1 MSNKQFLGKLLQK
14 LKVGDSRTIHLN
26 ALPGNYARLDLY
38 DLVNI
43 EPSLHLKFIHLL
55 LSKPS
60 FSFSITID
68 PGLADKKPK
77 EEADIIRK
85 MVRRLNLMSY
95 QEQDEYLEHGTR
107 TFGFGFPLLIK
118 RDPANPKKILK
129 APLFIWQL
137 DLQKDTH
144 RNNTWTISR
153 KEEEHP
159 LIFNEMLRTHLE
171 SAEQVYVDDLV
182 VLADE
187 DLFNEK
193 SLVEACRLALEKLG
207 GQADEKDL
215 ELKVLP
221 GSDRTS
227 IEKITGDR
235 PWIRWSGIFGLYKAQ
250 KQSIIKDIEW
260 LISATPGFD
269 YSPVFGNIQQ
279 ENLTPVTLDPSQEAV
294 LNSLGSNNKIIIQ
307 GPPGTGKSQTLTAII
322 TNALYNSATCLVVCE
337 KRTALEVLQQNL
349 EKMGLGEL
357 CVVIDDI
364 HADRQKV
371 VGRVREITDNPP
383 QEPPFRMH
391 EHEQLRSEYL
401 QLRIELNRHLGIVN
415 NRFFGDDNWL
425 DLVGSYLETSEKTDS
440 KALKDGIVK
449 DLELDYKEYTE
460 WQQVADACE
469 KAFRKVKFPYPAI
482 ELSAWWYIH
491 EPAEAI
497 SILKD
502 WNEQIRAMLA
512 EHLGNSGLYGADY
525 SATKGWPAQKVQLF
539 AWAVSRFK
547 DARIARDQFLSRY
560 REIAQQWMQK
570 PLLSVEL
577 PSAEEAMSLSKLAHS
592 LEKVLSETEQVV
604 HQYLSHAAY
613 FNWRHFVAQQPLPLQ
628 QILFALAG
636 KKAENWKDI
645 FSNWYTGKVLEKAA
659 RLFDLNDT
667 TDELAAGL
675 EKITPA
681 WQDSLTKK
689 ILFEW
694 HAKRREVLRSRNL
707 TYIKSLYNLRRNKQ
721 YGQRN
726 SLRKILHAD
735 KEIFSACFPVVL
747 VNPVVCSSVFPL
759 EAGLF
764 DIVLLDEA
772 SQLRL
777 EDTFP
782 ALLRGK
788 VKVVSGDRHQ
798 MPPSGFFRSQVA
810 FMDLGEDDEETEDEE
825 TMVAGT
831 LAESESLLEFANDTD
846 FSMTYLDF
854 HYRSRHPDLIQFS
867 NAAFYGS
874 RLVPMPAKQEY
885 TAIKFHAINGQY
897 DGQGVNRSEAEAIA
911 TYLFEEIQLQP
922 TGLFPSVGVGTF
934 NINQRNLVWDMV
946 MERAYHDEAAS
957 QRLDMLL
964 QSGLFIKNLENIQG
978 DERDIMLLSTTFGPN
993 EQGQFRQQF
1002 GPLTQSKG
1010 YQLLNV
1016 IVTRAKEQVHIF
1028 SSFPDSFIA
1037 TYQEALQEKGNT
1049 GKGILYAYLAYARA
1063 ISSGNQ
1069 AMQDAILNT
1078 LQQHAIEKYPEKR
1091 HYREVDKFRIWLNT
1105 YLEQHLPEY
1114 TIAVD
1119 YPFGGFA
1126 LDLAVLDA
1134 EGKLLL
1140 AIACEGSPFDGTP
1153 EAYRNHL
1160 FRRQMLLQQSIT
1172 VYFAWSFKWW
1182 KDTGKELERLKNK
1195 LA

>member
-43 EPSLHLKFIHLL
+43 EPSLHLKFVRLL

-118 RDPANPKKILK
+118 RDPSNPKKILK

-153 KEEEHP
+153 REEEHP

-171 SAEQVYVDDLV
+171 SAEQVNVDDLTM
-182 VLADE
+182 LADE
-187 DLFNEK
+187 ELFDEK

-207 GQADEKDL
+207 GQAEEKDL

-269 YSPVFGNIQQ
+269 YSPVIVDIQQ

-294 LNSLGSNNKIIIQ
+294 LNSLSSNNKIIIQ

-322 TNALYNSATCLVVCE
+322 TNALYNNATCLVVCE

-401 QLRIELNRHLGIVN
+401 QLRKELNRHLGIVN
-415 NRFFGDDNWL
+415 NRFFGDDTWL
-425 DLVGSYLETSEKTDS
+425 DLAGDYLEASGKTDTT
-440 KALKDGIVK
+440 ALKNCTEKG
-449 DLELDYKEYTE
+449 LELDYKEYTE
-460 WQQVADACE
+460 WQQVVDAGE
-469 KAFRKVKFPYPAI
+469 RIFRQVKFNGPVV

-497 SILKD
+497 SILKG
-502 WNEQIRAMLA
+502 WNDQIRTMLA
-512 EHLGNSGLYGADY
+512 EHLEHTGLYGADY
-525 SATKGWPAQKVQLF
+525 STTKGWPAQKVQWLS
-539 AWAVSRFK
+539 WVVSRFK
-547 DARIARDQFLSRY
+547 EARIARDHFLVRY
-560 REIAQQWMQK
+560 REIVELWQQK
-570 PLLSVEL
+570 PLLPLEL
-577 PSAEEAMSLSKLAHS
+577 PSADEAASLAKLAHS
-592 LEKVLSETEQVV
+592 LEKILSETEQLI
-604 HQYLSHAAY
+604 HQYTSHPAY
-613 FNWRHFVAQQPLPLQ
+613 FTWRHLVAQQPMSLQ

-636 KKAENWKDI
+636 IKAQHWKDI
-645 FSNWYTGKVLEKAA
+645 FSTWYTGKVLEKAA
-659 RLFDLNDT
+659 RLFDLDDS

-675 EKITPA
+675 ERITPA

-694 HAKRREVLRSRNL
+694 HTKRREALRSRNL
-707 TYIKSLYNLRRNKQ
+707 TYIKSMYNLRRNKQ
-721 YGQRN
+721 FAQRN
-726 SLRKILHAD
+726 SLRKILQAD
-735 KEIFSACFPVVL
+735 KDIFTACFPVVL

-798 MPPSGFFRSQVA
+798 MPPSGFFRSQLA
-810 FMDLGEDDEETEDEE
+810 FMDLGVDDDEPEDEE

-874 RLVPMPAKQEY
+874 RLVPMPARQEY
-885 TAIKFHAINGQY
+885 TAIHFHEINGHY
-897 DGQGVNRSEAEAIA
+897 DGQGVNSSEAEAIVKF
-911 TYLFEEIQLQP
+911 LFEEIQLLAS
-922 TGLFPSVGVGTF
+922 GLFPAVGVGTF
-934 NINQRNLVWDMV
+934 NINQRNLVWDLV
-946 MERAYHDEAAS
+946 MERAYRDEAAS
-957 QRLDMLL
+957 QRLDILL

-1002 GPLTQSKG
+1002 GPLTQAKG

-1016 IVTRAKEQVHIF
+1016 IITRAKEQVHIF
-1028 SSFPDSFIA
+1028 CSFPASFIA

-1063 ISSGNQ
+1063 VSAGNQ
-1069 AMQDAILNT
+1069 AMQEAILST
-1078 LQQHAIEKYPEKR
+1078 LQQYAIGKNPDRR
-1091 HYREVDKFRIWLNT
+1091 HMQETDKFRIWLQA
-1105 YLEQHLPEY
+1105 YLEQSLPDN
-1114 TIAVD
+1114 TIALY
-1119 YPFGGFA
+1119 YPFGGFTI
-1126 LDLAVLDA
+1126 DLAVLDA

-1160 FRRQMLLQQSIT
+1160 YRRQMLQQQRIP
-1172 VYFAWSFKWW
+1172 VYFAWSFNWW